1 MKTRFFLLGKSLE
14 HSFSKSFFNQKFQDE
29 NLPFVYENVE
39 IADINQFPRID
50 LSNTDGFNVTIPYK
64 EQIIPFLDA
73 LSSEAQ
79 AIGAV
84 NTVKIHN
91 GKLTGY
97 NTDAY
102 GFRNSLKPFL
112 KNIHERALI
121 LGTGGASKAVAYVFE
136 QLGIDVLFVS
146 RKPEKDNEIPYNEV
160 NEYVMRFH
168 KIIVNTTPLGMFP
181 RVHQKPELPYQF
193 FTPQHIAYDL
203 IYNPPETGFLQLA
216 RKYGAT
222 TINGSQMLRLQAE
235 KAWEIWDNLR

>member
-1 MKTRFFLLGKSLE
+1 MNTRYFLLGKSLE
-14 HSFSKSFFNQKFQDE
+14 HSFSKQFFTEKFRSE
-29 NLPFVYENVE
+29 NLPYTYENIE
-39 IADINQFPRID
+39 IENINQFKNID
-50 LSNTDGFNVTIPYK
+50 LSNTGGFNVTIPYK
-64 EQIIPFLDA
+64 EQIIPFLEE
-73 LSSEAQ
+73 LSPEAQ

-84 NTVKIHN
+84 NTVKIRN

-102 GFRNSLKPFL
+102 GFHNSLKPFL

-146 RKPEKDNEIPYNEV
+146 RNPEKDNELSYNDV
-160 NEYVMRFH
+160 NDYVMRFH

-181 RVHQKPELPYQF
+181 DIHQKPALPYHL
-193 FTPQHIAYDL
+193 FTPEHIAYDL

-216 RKYGAT
+216 GKYGAT
-222 TINGSQMLRLQAE
+222 TINGLQMLRLQAE
-235 KAWEIWDNLR
+235 KAWQIWNDNE